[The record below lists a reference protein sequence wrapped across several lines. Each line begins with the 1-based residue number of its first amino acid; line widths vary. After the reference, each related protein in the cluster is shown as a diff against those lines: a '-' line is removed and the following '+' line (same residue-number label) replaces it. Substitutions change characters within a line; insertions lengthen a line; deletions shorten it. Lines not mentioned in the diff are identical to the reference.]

1 MSEPGV
7 VIVTG
12 GSGGLAPGLVAAL
25 GDARFELVVVAR
37 DPARLAAAAAQMSA
51 SLGRKVAAIPGD
63 VTEAE
68 QAAAIAAEVL
78 SQFGRID
85 VLVNAAASS
94 TPIGGAIE
102 AVEVDA
108 LIRDLDTKVG
118 GYLRMIQ
125 AVAPAM
131 KGRGFG
137 RIINIGGLT
146 GRSSN
151 TLSGLRNAAV
161 AHLTK
166 VLADQLGSFGVT
178 VNAVHPGI
186 VRTPHLV
193 ELFGTLA
200 RDRDMTP
207 SQVEAEFVA
216 DIPTGRLLETIEI
229 GRAVAFLAGADAASI
244 NGESLTVDGGY
255 SRGVYL

>member
-1 MSEPGV
+1 VSSSGV

-25 GDARFELVVVAR
+25 GEAGFEPVVVAR
-37 DPARLAAAAAQMSA
+37 DPGRLAAAAAQMTA
-51 SLGRKVAAIPGD
+51 ALGREVIAIPGD
-63 VTEAE
+63 VTDSE
-68 QAAAIAAEVL
+68 QAAAVAAAVVAR
-78 SQFGRID
+78 FGRID
-85 VLVNAAASS
+85 VLVNAAATS

-102 AVEVDA
+102 TVEVDA
-108 LIRDLDTKVG
+108 LVRDLDTKVG

-125 AVAPAM
+125 AVVPEM
-131 KGRGFG
+131 KRRSFG

-146 GRSSN
+146 GRSSD

-166 VLADQLGSFGVT
+166 VLADQLGGFGVT

-186 VRTPHLV
+186 VRTPHLAA
-193 ELFGTLA
+193 LFETLA
-200 RDRDMTP
+200 RERGTMS

-216 DIPTGRLLETIEI
+216 GIPTGRLLETLEI